1 VSATAGP
8 IVAVRPAGPA
18 DAGPL
23 SALLDQLGYPT
34 EKDELR
40 RRLEAVD
47 GVLVAS
53 VGGEVAGMLVLA
65 IVPVLHEDGPWCR
78 ITALVVDQRH
88 RRAGVG
94 AALLDAAERHA
105 RAVGCSRIEATSA
118 IDRRGAHGF
127 YRGRGF
133 RELSSHFMKRPL

>member
-1 VSATAGP
+1 MSATAGQ

-18 DAGPL
+18 DAGRL
-23 SALLDQLGYPT
+23 SELLGQLGYPT
-34 EKDELR
+34 EKDEVH
-40 RRLEAVD
+40 RRLEVAD

-53 VGGEVAGMLVLA
+53 LGREVAGMLALA

-78 ITALVVDQRH
+78 ITALVVDGRH

-105 RAVGCSRIEATSA
+105 CAAGCSRIEATSA
-118 IDRRGAHGF
+118 IGRRDAHGF
-127 YRGRGF
+127 YRQRGF
-133 RELSSHFMKRPL
+133 REVSSHFMKPL